1 MRPGLLLE
9 YSQLLLT
16 LYRLAQESPVHQF
29 QDAALTLVKSYL
41 AFDSSMWGTATMRE
55 GGIDIH
61 SIHLHNS
68 SPAMLEAYEQVKHC
82 DTAAVQVTAQ
92 RTMTMGFRVDDF
104 PGEHNVAFRQF
115 LHDFGHR
122 NFLITSDINPST
134 RFAQWVSLYRADLA
148 AHCLEPEIDLLAYLA
163 PHLMQALAINR
174 LVHLDRLSHDTV
186 RAKWSVALADQRG
199 VLYHADARFKALV
212 GTAWRMDDPQHLPP
226 ALLKQLLDHPDRP
239 QAAAAGVIVRRS
251 SEQGL
256 LFLKARASEAV
267 DTLSEREFLVAK
279 LIANGMTQKQVATQL
294 NRSAETIRTQIKAIF
309 NKLDINNVAL
319 LGALLAVRE

>member
-1 MRPGLLLE
+1 MRSSLLPE
-9 YSQLLLT
+9 YSHLLLT
-16 LYRLAQESPVHQF
+16 LYRLAQECPIHQF
-29 QDAALTLVKSYL
+29 QDAALTLLKTYL

-55 GGIDIH
+55 GGIDMH

-68 SPAMLEAYEQVKHC
+68 SPAMLEAYEKVKHW
-82 DTAAVQVTAQ
+82 DTAAMQMTA
-92 RTMTMGFRVDDF
+92 RPTMTLGFRVEDF
-104 PGEHNVAFRQF
+104 PGEHNAEIRQF

-122 NFLITSDINPST
+122 NFLITSDIHPAT
-134 RFAQWVSLYRADLA
+134 RFVQWVSLYRSDLA
-148 AHCLEPEIDLLAYLA
+148 SRCLEQEIDLLACLA

-186 RAKWSVALADQRG
+186 RAKWSVAIADQRG

-212 GTAWRMDDPQHLPP
+212 GAAWHSDDPQHLPP
-226 ALLKQLLDHPDRP
+226 ALLKQLIEHPERP
-239 QAAAAGVIVRRS
+239 QMGGGGVIVRHSR
-251 SEQGL
+251 EQDL

-267 DTLSEREFLVAK
+267 DMLSEREFLVAR
-279 LIANGMTQKQVATQL
+279 LIATGLTQKQVATQL
-294 NRSAETIRTQIKAIF
+294 NRSLETIRSQIKAIF